1 VNVAVVD
8 AAGALALGDAARR
21 LGFAPGA
28 VVRVIA
34 TSAGSLILALDDAPV
49 LDVTWKPL
57 TGGAAQAALRRAR
70 EQEAIEP

>member
-1 VNVAVVD
+1 VNLAVID

-28 VVRVIA
+28 AVRVIC

-57 TGGAAQAALRRAR
+57 TGGAASLALRQAR
-70 EQEAIEP
+70 ETEG